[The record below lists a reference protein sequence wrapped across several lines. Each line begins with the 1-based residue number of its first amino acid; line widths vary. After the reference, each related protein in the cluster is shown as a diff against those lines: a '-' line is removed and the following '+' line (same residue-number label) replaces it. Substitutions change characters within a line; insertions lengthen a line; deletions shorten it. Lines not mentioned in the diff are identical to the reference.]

1 MKSILIAMDESKS
14 SKSALNIGV
23 ALARICGAKVKGLYV
38 EDIMRLLEW
47 QPVELM
53 GAAVGATSATLHS
66 RPTLEEVE
74 IEKQFIAEADRLK
87 KSFEEECKKFAVNYE
102 FFTKRGKVHEIVE
115 QMTRTVDLIIV
126 GRRGKTYPEA
136 SKEPGPVTEDLLR
149 VTTRPVLVVPENAKV
164 NNKILIA
171 YDGSQNSQRALSI
184 GAAFAKLLNFD
195 VKVVSVANDIDS
207 AQKPLDEAKEFLT
220 PYELNAT
227 YIVDFGAAMPWIGIA
242 KQIKIFDPGLVVIGA
257 FGENKLMELIF
268 GSTTKNV
275 LMEATCPVLLCR

>member
-14 SKSALNIGV
+14 SKSALDVGV

-38 EDIMRLLEW
+38 EDVMRLLEW
-47 QPVELM
+47 QPAELISAGM
-53 GAAVGATSATLHS
+53 GFSSAVPDS
-66 RPTLEEVE
+66 RPTIEQVE
-74 IEKQFIAEADRLK
+74 AEKQFIAEASKLE
-87 KSFEEECKKFAVNYE
+87 KSFEEACKKFAVNHS
-102 FFTKRGKVHEIVE
+102 FMTKRGKVHEIIE
-115 QMTRTVDLIIV
+115 ELTKTVDMVII
-126 GRRGKTYPEA
+126 GKRGKTYPET

-184 GAAFAKLLNFD
+184 GASFAKLLNFE
-195 VKVVSVANDIDS
+195 VIVVSVANDIDA

-227 YIVDFGAAMPWIGIA
+227 YVVDFGAAMPWIAIA
-242 KQIKIFDPGLVVIGA
+242 KQVKIFDPGLIVIGA

-268 GSTTKNV
+268 GSTTKEV
-275 LMEATCPVLLCR
+275 LKEATCPVLLCR